1 MYNDIEVIVIKKKL
15 FILIILMILLVSCS
29 SPETSD
35 SPAEST
41 VSGVSDAGTA
51 DDIQTPAITERPAL
65 DIPIFDYESYIF
77 KTLSY
82 QQGTPG
88 SWGQYLDFGWSTDS
102 AGDLINDAV
111 YMRNLVV
118 EERYNIRIENE
129 QVADAYTTARNI
141 ILAGSD
147 DYDIVSPYIDASFKL
162 AQDNLLV
169 DFFTIPYI
177 DLEQSWWDQAIIRD
191 LAINNKIYTMTGDI
205 SMNDEELNYG
215 VFFNKALIS
224 EYSLDDPYQVVR
236 DDKWNLDTMTA
247 MGRQVTH
254 DLNGDSFVDEHDVYG
269 VLTDYGVAPVWY
281 FGLGAQ
287 MAQLDHNGVP
297 ELRMND
303 ERTLNV
309 IEKLSAFLNNSE
321 VVLNVSQ
328 TVGSWAGFDDMLM
341 SDRAL
346 FRAGSIY
353 DIQFYR
359 AMVNDFGILPHPKLD
374 EMQEDFFHII
384 ATQVCYGV
392 CVPTTAT
399 DLDRTGIILEALAYE
414 SKDTVTKAY
423 YDINLYT
430 KVARDNE
437 SGEMFDIIFST
448 KRYDLCKA
456 FGWGGMEDVIR
467 NASKDSSQFASLYAA
482 AESKALAE
490 IQQTYEFFS
499 EQN

>member
-1 MYNDIEVIVIKKKL
+1 MRVKKYSSTI
-15 FILIILMILLVSCS
+15 FILVNLLAIILLISCS
-29 SPETSD
+29 DAATTESD
-35 SPAEST
+35 TTLPP
-41 VSGVSDAGTA
+41 DN
-51 DDIQTPAITERPAL
+51 ITESADEQQVITETQRPAL
-65 DIPIFDYESYIF
+65 DIPINDYEGYVF
-77 KTLSY
+77 RTLSY
-82 QQGTPG
+82 AQGTPG
-88 SWGQYLDFGWSTDS
+88 SWGQYLDFGWSTEA

-111 YMRNLVV
+111 YMRNLIV
-118 EERYNIRIENE
+118 EERYNIVMENT
-129 QVADAYTTARNI
+129 QVPDAYTTARNT

-177 DLEQSWWDQAIIRD
+177 DLEQRWWDQAIMRD
-191 LAINNKIYTMTGDI
+191 LAINNKIYAMTGDI

-215 VFFNKALIS
+215 IFFNKALIS
-224 EYSLDDPYQVVR
+224 EYTLDDPYQIVR
-236 DDKWNLDTMTA
+236 DDKWNLDTMAA

-254 DLNGDSFVDEHDVYG
+254 DLNGDGIVDEFDVYG

-287 MAQLDHNGVP
+287 MAQLNNDGVP
-297 ELRMND
+297 ELSMND
-303 ERTLNV
+303 ERTNTV
-309 IEKLSAFLNNSE
+309 IEKLSAFLTDSE
-321 VVLNVSQ
+321 VVLNVSN
-328 TVGSWAGFDDMLM
+328 TVGSWTGFDDMLM
-341 SDRAL
+341 TDRAL

-359 AMVNDFGILPHPKLD
+359 SMVNDFGILPHPKLD
-374 EMQEDFFHII
+374 EAQKDFFHII
-384 ATQVCYGV
+384 ATQVCYGI

-399 DLDRTGIILEALAYE
+399 NLERTGIILEALAYE

-437 SGEMFDIIFST
+437 SGEMFDIIFGT

-467 NASKDSSQFASLYAA
+467 NASKDSSKFASLYTA
-482 AESKALAE
+482 AESKAE
-490 IQQTYEFFS
+490 SEMRKTYEFFS
-499 EQN
+499 E